1 MTQRQPDPNWITA
14 YDSFFRRD
22 AHQLLAW
29 GYEDAR
35 TNINSTL
42 EETEITGF
50 IAEKIDKRF
59 DDPDTPSRF
68 QRYYLGEDKPITGEG
83 RTGKS
88 RRRLDLVIE
97 WSGCQPRPKYV
108 FEAKRLRKKGYSISK
123 YTGEDGLQP
132 FVAGTAYAAQYP
144 EAAMIGYIQSDN
156 YEYWIRELTRKFTES
171 NNGLSIIQE
180 LTQIE
185 VIASLPNELVSQHDR
200 STGSPIT
207 VYHILL
213 DCSEISI

>member
-1 MTQRQPDPNWITA
+1 MTQRQPDPNWIAT
-14 YDSFFRRD
+14 YDKFLRRD

-35 TNINSTL
+35 ININPTL

-50 IAEKIDKRF
+50 IAEKIDKKF

-68 QRYYLGEDKPITGEG
+68 DRYYLSEDKPITGEG
-83 RTGKS
+83 RTGKY
-88 RRRLDLVIE
+88 RRRLDLVVE
-97 WSGCQPRPKYV
+97 WSGCKPRPKYV
-108 FEAKRLRKKGYSISK
+108 FEAKRLCKNRDPISG
-123 YTGEDGLQP
+123 YTGNDGLQR
-132 FVAGTAYAAQYP
+132 FVTGKSYATQYP

-171 NNGLSIIQE
+171 NNGLSIIKE
-180 LTQIE
+180 LTQVE

>member
-1 MTQRQPDPNWITA
+1 MTQRQPDPNWIAT

-35 TNINSTL
+35 TNINPTL

-50 IAEKIDKRF
+50 IAEKIDKKF

-68 QRYYLGEDKPITGEG
+68 ERYYLGEDKPITGEG

-97 WSGCQPRPKYV
+97 WSGCKPRPKYV
-108 FEAKRLRKKGYSISK
+108 FEAKRLRKQGYPISK

-132 FVAGTAYAAQYP
+132 FVYGTAYAAQYP

-171 NNGLSIIQE
+171 NNGLSII
-180 LTQIE
+180 
-185 VIASLPNELVSQHDR
+185 SR
-200 STGSPIT
+200 
-207 VYHILL
+207 
-213 DCSEISI
+213 

>member
-1 MTQRQPDPNWITA
+1 MTQEQPDASWIAA
-14 YDSFFRRD
+14 YDNFFRRD

-35 TNINSTL
+35 TYINPTL

-50 IAEKIDKRF
+50 IAEKIDKR
-59 DDPDTPSRF
+59 
-68 QRYYLGEDKPITGEG
+68 
-83 RTGKS
+83 
-88 RRRLDLVIE
+88 RRVDLVVE
-97 WSGCQPRPKYV
+97 CTRGKPRKKYI
-108 FEAKRLRKKGYSISK
+108 FEAKRLRKRGYPISK
-123 YTGEDGLQP
+123 YTDKEGLQQ
-132 FVAGTAYAAQYP
+132 FIFGTAYATQYP

-156 YEYWIRELTRKFTES
+156 YEYWIGELTRKFTES
-171 NNGLSIIQE
+171 NNGLSIIKE
-180 LTQIE
+180 LTQVE

>member
-68 QRYYLGEDKPITGEG
+68 QRYYLGEDKPIQ
-83 RTGKS
+83 RF
-88 RRRLDLVIE
+88 
-97 WSGCQPRPKYV
+97 P
-108 FEAKRLRKKGYSISK
+108 
-123 YTGEDGLQP
+123 
-132 FVAGTAYAAQYP
+132 
-144 EAAMIGYIQSDN
+144 
-156 YEYWIRELTRKFTES
+156 
-171 NNGLSIIQE
+171 
-180 LTQIE
+180 
-185 VIASLPNELVSQHDR
+185 
-200 STGSPIT
+200 
-207 VYHILL
+207 LL
-213 DCSEISI
+213 

>member
-1 MTQRQPDPNWITA
+1 MSKSSPDVDLIVA
-14 YDSFFRRD
+14 YDPSFRRD

-35 TNINSTL
+35 PIIKPTL
-42 EETEITGF
+42 EETDITGF
-50 IAEKIDKRF
+50 IAEKIDKRLG
-59 DDPDTPSRF
+59 DPDTPPRF
-68 QRYYLGEDKPITGEG
+68 VRYSIAEDQPVAGEG

-88 RRRLDLVIE
+88 RRRVDLVVE
-97 WSGCQPRPKYV
+97 CSRSKPRQKYI
-108 FEAKRLRKKGYSISK
+108 FEAKRLRKRGYPISK
-123 YTGEDGLQP
+123 YTDKEGLQQ
-132 FVAGTAYAAQYP
+132 FIVGTAYATQYP

-180 LTQIE
+180 LRQVE
-185 VIASLPNELVSQHDR
+185 VIASLPNELMSQHDR

>member
-1 MTQRQPDPNWITA
+1 MGQPDASWIAT
-14 YDSFFRRD
+14 YDNFFRRD

-68 QRYYLGEDKPITGEG
+68 DRYYLGEDKPITGEG

-88 RRRLDLVIE
+88 RRRLDLVVE
-97 WSGCQPRPKYV
+97 WSGCKPRPKYV
-108 FEAKRLRKKGYSISK
+108 FEAKRLCKNRDPISG
-123 YTGEDGLQP
+123 YTGNDGLQR
-132 FVAGTAYAAQYP
+132 FVTGISYATQYP

-171 NNGLSIIQE
+171 NNGLSIIKE
-180 LTQIE
+180 LTQVE

-200 STGSPIT
+200 STGSPMT

>member
-1 MTQRQPDPNWITA
+1 MTQRQPYPNWIAT

-35 TNINSTL
+35 TNINPTL

-68 QRYYLGEDKPITGEG
+68 DRYYLGEDKPITGEG

-97 WSGCQPRPKYV
+97 WSGCKPRPKYV
-108 FEAKRLRKKGYSISK
+108 FEAKRLRKQGYPISK

-132 FVAGTAYAAQYP
+132 FVAGTSYAAQYP

-171 NNGLSIIQE
+171 NNGLSIIKE
-180 LTQIE
+180 LTQVE